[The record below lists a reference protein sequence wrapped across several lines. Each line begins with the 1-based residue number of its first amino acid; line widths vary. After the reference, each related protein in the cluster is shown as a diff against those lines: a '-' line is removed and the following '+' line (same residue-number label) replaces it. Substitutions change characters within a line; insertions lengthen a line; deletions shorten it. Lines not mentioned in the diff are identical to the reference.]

1 MNILLIIFVFS
12 CFCFFKELFI
22 ILTKDTAKNNFL
34 NVVNMIREKIGDL
47 LNKRID
53 ISSAFVT
60 IELNDKLK

>member
-1 MNILLIIFVFS
+1 
-12 CFCFFKELFI
+12 
-22 ILTKDTAKNNFL
+22 
-34 NVVNMIREKIGDL
+34 MIREKIGDL